1 MLRWFI
7 SYQQNAVR
15 QMQPSPPPQCLLLQC
30 KPCHLLEKT
39 DARMVGSRKKSI
51 PVNGTCP
58 LLVQRQD
65 TEGGIPWAFQIPA
78 VRGDDLS
85 AESRLDCRLFFSAFL
100 SGEHTKGWRTVC
112 ESQDA
117 ERWGVLISAMQKY
130 YWSFFKHALWC
141 SKGNSVIQQHFATL
155 DLQVLF

>member
-1 MLRWFI
+1 MHPWKMLRWFI

-58 LLVQRQD
+58 LLVQKQG
-65 TEGGIPWAFQIPA
+65 TEGGTPKPFRSQQRGGMTFLQRAGLIAGSSFLPFPLVSTQRGGELY
-78 VRGDDLS
+78 VRARMLSVGEFWFRPCKNTIDLFLNMRFDVQK
-85 AESRLDCRLFFSAFL
+85 AILLF
-100 SGEHTKGWRTVC
+100 
-112 ESQDA
+112 
-117 ERWGVLISAMQKY
+117 
-130 YWSFFKHALWC
+130 
-141 SKGNSVIQQHFATL
+141 NSTL
-155 DLQVLF
+155 LP